1 MTIGI
6 ITEPACR
13 LHEMGAHHPECPQ
26 RMDSIQNR
34 LIASGLEQVLV
45 YFDANE
51 ATRDQLRMAHDG
63 NYIDQVFN
71 IAPSDG
77 LAWLDGDTAMNP
89 HSLKAALLSA
99 GAAAQA
105 VDLVMQDRARQVFC
119 LTRPPGHHAEPAR
132 AMGFC
137 IFNNVAI
144 AAYQAIN
151 RWGLERVAI
160 FDFDVHHGN
169 GTEAIV
175 TGDERILFCST
186 FQHPYYPGSGADS
199 NVPNIINVPL
209 PALTDGEAYKEAVV
223 EQCLPRLEAF
233 APQLVIISAGFDGH
247 RDDDMAHFNLVEK
260 DYAWITRQLFQLAT
274 ISADS
279 RVVSCLEGGY
289 DLHALARSV
298 DSHLRVFLGE

>member
-1 MTIGI
+1 MSIGI
-6 ITEPACR
+6 ITEPVCR

-26 RMDSIQNR
+26 RMDAIQNR
-34 LIASGLEQVLV
+34 LIASRLDQVLI

-51 ATRDQLRMAHDG
+51 VSREQLRAAHDED
-63 NYIDQVFN
+63 YIEQVFS
-71 IAPSDG
+71 ISPHEG

-89 HSLKAALLSA
+89 YTLKAAMYSA

-105 VDLVMQDRARQVFC
+105 VDLVMEDRIKQVFC
-119 LTRPPGHHAEPAR
+119 LTRPPGHHAEHHR

-144 AAYQAIN
+144 AAYHAIN
-151 RWGLERVAI
+151 HWGLERVAI

-169 GTEAIV
+169 GTEEIV
-175 TGDERILFCST
+175 RGDDRILFCST
-186 FQHPYYPGSGADS
+186 FQHPYYPGSGADTD
-199 NVPNIINVPL
+199 VPNIINVPL
-209 PALTDGEAYKEAVV
+209 PALTDGQSYKDAVADT
-223 EQCLPRLEAF
+223 CLPRLEQF
-233 APQLVIISAGFDGH
+233 APQLIIISAGFDGH

-274 ISADS
+274 ISADG

-289 DLHALARSV
+289 DLHSLARSV
-298 DSHLRVFLGE
+298 EAHLRVFLGE